1 MARRRGWGRQID
13 PKALNQYHFG
23 PDSSPAE
30 SAAML
35 RVSRLTD
42 YATVVMTCIAAHPA
56 DVLSTAQIADETRLE
71 LPTVSKLLK
80 ALGHAGLV
88 ESFRGVNGGYRL
100 ARPASDIS
108 LAEIVE
114 ALEGPIGMTECS
126 VAEGQCEREAQ
137 CGVRGSWQRINSVL
151 DQTLRA
157 VSLADM
163 LKPPSAKR
171 KIALTVKTGEAITE

>member
-1 MARRRGWGRQID
+1 
-13 PKALNQYHFG
+13 
-23 PDSSPAE
+23 
-30 SAAML
+30 ML

-56 DVLSTAQIADETRLE
+56 DVLSTAQIADGTHLE

-80 ALGHAGLV
+80 ALGHAKLV

-100 ARPASDIS
+100 ARPASTIS

-114 ALEGPIGMTECS
+114 ALEGPIGVTECS
-126 VAEGQCEREAQ
+126 VAEGQCDRETQ
-137 CGVRGSWQRINSVL
+137 CTVRGSWQHINSVL
-151 DQTLRA
+151 DRTLRG

-163 LKPPSAKR
+163 LKPLPSKQ
-171 KIALTVKTGEAITE
+171 KIAVTVKTGEAITE

>member
-1 MARRRGWGRQID
+1 
-13 PKALNQYHFG
+13 
-23 PDSSPAE
+23 
-30 SAAML
+30 ML

-42 YATVVMTCIAAHPA
+42 YATVVMTCIAGHPD
-56 DVLSTAQIADETRLE
+56 DVLSTVQIADETHLE

-80 ALGHAGLV
+80 ALGHAALV

-100 ARPASDIS
+100 ARPASEIS

-126 VAEGQCEREAQ
+126 VAEGQCDRESQ

-157 VSLADM
+157 VSLAEM
-163 LKPPSAKR
+163 LKPLPRTSLNQASSSQGR
-171 KIALTVKTGEAITE
+171 KIAVTVKTGQATTE